1 MCIRDSDY
9 IGSAMSSQ
17 TRMVMSGGKAAASP
31 HATTNIMDFIEIA
44 SSGNAQDF
52 GDIGFDQAD
61 AAGTSD
67 CHGGLG
73 GF

>member
-1 MCIRDSDY
+1 
-9 IGSAMSSQ
+9 
-17 TRMVMSGGKAAASP
+17 MSGGKAAASP